1 MESDVSGYRDDL
13 FREFRRFCAEI
24 VEENFYLV
32 KIKFVY
38 DFINKGFFGGK
49 IYLYI
54 WIEKYILNW
63 YLKCYLIIRNNK
75 NNVWYN
81 NLLCCFL

>member
-1 MESDVSGYRDDL
+1 MSVLESDVSGYRDDL

-54 WIEKYILNW
+54 
-63 YLKCYLIIRNNK
+63 
-75 NNVWYN
+75 
-81 NLLCCFL
+81 